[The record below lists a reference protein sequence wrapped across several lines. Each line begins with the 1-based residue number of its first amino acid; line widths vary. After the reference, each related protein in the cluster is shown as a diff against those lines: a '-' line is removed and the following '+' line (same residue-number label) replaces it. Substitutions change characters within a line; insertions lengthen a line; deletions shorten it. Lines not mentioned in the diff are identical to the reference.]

1 MMVDGRQIAETC
13 RDLWEATLGL
23 NLADGA
29 GETDADENVLK
40 SYVNVSGEWEG
51 AVVVECSAAI
61 TQHAAAMMFGTDSD
75 DMSADDL
82 QDALNELT
90 RLVGKRI
97 QSHLPS
103 TGKLSA
109 PKPFKGNELGEMKGM
124 QELQLNCEGRPVK
137 ISLFQNDAIAV

>member
-1 MMVDGRQIAETC
+1 MSVDGRQIADSC
-13 RDLWEATLGL
+13 RELWETALGL

-29 GETDADENVLK
+29 AQPGPDENVLR

-51 AVVVECSAAI
+51 SVVVECSAAI

-75 DMSADDL
+75 DMSSDDL

-97 QSHLPS
+97 QSHLPGA
-103 TGKLSA
+103 GKLSA
-109 PKPFKGNELGEMKGM
+109 PKPLKGTELSAMRGLE
-124 QELQLNCEGRPVK
+124 EVELNCEGRPVK
-137 ISLFQNDAIAV
+137 ISVFQSEAIAV

>member
-1 MMVDGRQIAETC
+1 MSVDGRQIADTC
-13 RDLWEATLGL
+13 RELWETTLGL

-29 GETDADENVLK
+29 AQNGADENVLK

-51 AVVVECSAAI
+51 TVVVECSAAI

-75 DMSADDL
+75 EMSGDDL

-97 QSHLPS
+97 QTHLPAA
-103 TGKLSA
+103 GKLSA
-109 PKPFKGNELGEMKGM
+109 PKPLKGSEIAEMRGV
-124 QELQLNCEGRPVK
+124 QEVELNCEGRPVK
-137 ISLFQNDAIAV
+137 ISVFQSEAMAV